1 MRPHRRQPTRLPR
14 PGDSPGKNTGV
25 GCHFLLQCMKV
36 KSESE
41 VAQSCP
47 TLSNPMDCSL
57 PGSSVHRIF
66 QASVLEWGAIAFSSH
81 LYILYYLFP
90 GPNCPM
96 LFIRADPLSFQVE
109 MIEIGLLGSIWH
121 SWGSGSLMM
130 LLFPL
135 WGLSWHWA
143 GPLWE
148 KGKVWL
154 FSDSVVR
161 LFAPLRGWVL
171 SSGLPNSHK
180 GTLIQGWLSKW
191 CFFGK
196 RSVQT
201 YSAILQT
208 SLLCQF
214 LMVCLDFPL
223 LPIQQSMNL
232 LHSHLS
238 SLTLFLLSLIFTS
251 IIFKKL

>member
-1 MRPHRRQPTRLPR
+1 MDQHLPISSTLWPLQPPLSAYVQLAPIPHRSKIIQYLFFCVCLVSLSLVSSGFIHVVANNRF
-14 PGDSPGKNTGV
+14 SY
-25 GCHFLLQCMKV
+25 FLR
-36 KSESE
+36 
-41 VAQSCP
+41 
-47 TLSNPMDCSL
+47 SL
-57 PGSSVHRIF
+57 IVY
-66 QASVLEWGAIAFSSH
+66 H
-81 LYILYYLFP
+81 LYILHYLFP

-121 SWGSGSLMM
+121 SWGSGSLPT
-130 LLFPL
+130 LSFPL

-154 FSDSVVR
+154 FSASVVR
-161 LFAPLRGWVL
+161 LFAPLGGWVL

-180 GTLIQGWLSKW
+180 GTVIQGWLSKW

-208 SLLCQF
+208 SLLCPF
-214 LMVCLDFPL
+214 FMVCLDFPL